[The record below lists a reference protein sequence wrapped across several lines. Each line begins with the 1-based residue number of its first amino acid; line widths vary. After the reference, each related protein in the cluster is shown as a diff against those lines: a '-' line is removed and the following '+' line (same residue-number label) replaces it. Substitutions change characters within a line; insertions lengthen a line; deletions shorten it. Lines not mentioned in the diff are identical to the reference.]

1 MAAST
6 LTKWL
11 HAFGI
16 DWARTY
22 TALKGVRR
30 YWAGY
35 HQFQTLNSAAGNPW
49 AIKPSHPCL
58 TDFYDQSGTARGH
71 YFYQDLLV
79 AQKIFRKQPKKH
91 VDFGSRVDG
100 FVAHVASFRE
110 LEVLD
115 YRQLSTAIPNVRFQ
129 RCDLLQL
136 PPEFQQ
142 CCDSLSCLHVLE
154 HVGLGRY
161 GEPIDLHGHVKALEN
176 LAKMLVPGGT
186 LYLSVPFGIER
197 IEYNAHRVFSLQTI
211 CKLIEPVFEVVE
223 FSFVDEAGDLRVT
236 ADLDGLIQR
245 STNYRYALA
254 IFELRKRNMT
264 AETHGGAL
272 EWWMR

>member
-1 MAAST
+1 MAGLT

-16 DWARTY
+16 HWGNAY
-22 TALKGVRR
+22 TALKSLRR

-35 HQFQTLNSAAGNPW
+35 HRIQTLNSEAGNPW
-49 AIKPSHPCL
+49 MIKPNYPCL
-58 TDFYDQSGTARGH
+58 NDFYEQSGTACGH

-115 YRQLSTAIPNVRFQ
+115 YRELSAEIPNVRFQ

-136 PPEFQQ
+136 PLELHE
-142 CCDSLSCLHVLE
+142 CCDSLSSLHVLE

-161 GEPIDLHGHVKALEN
+161 GEPIDLYGHVKALEN
-176 LAKMLVPGGT
+176 LAKMVESGGT

-197 IEYNAHRVFSLQTI
+197 IEYNAHRVFGLRTI
-211 CKLIEPVFEVVE
+211 RQLIESAFVVVE
-223 FSFVDEAGDLRVT
+223 FSMVDEGGNLHIA
-236 ADLDGLIQR
+236 ADLEGASER
-245 STNYRYALA
+245 SNSYRYALA
-254 IFELRKRNMT
+254 IFELRKRT
-264 AETHGGAL
+264 
-272 EWWMR
+272 